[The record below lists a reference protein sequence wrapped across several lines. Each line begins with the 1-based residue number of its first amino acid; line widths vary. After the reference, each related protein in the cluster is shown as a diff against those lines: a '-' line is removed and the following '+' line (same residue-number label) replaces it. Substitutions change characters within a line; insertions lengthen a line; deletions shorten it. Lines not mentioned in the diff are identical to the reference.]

1 MPLTIRPATEADLDA
16 ALPLF
21 AAYQRFYGVDAPDDA
36 RNRAFLTTHF
46 LAPSDRGLL
55 LLAFEDDQLLGFAN
69 VYWTFESVAATEHAI
84 MNDLF
89 VVDAARG
96 KGVGRALIDA
106 SVAAARDRGLPSL
119 SWVTALDNRK
129 AQRLYE
135 QTGAERSVWF
145 EYALDT

>member
-1 MPLTIRPATEADLDA
+1 MPLAIRPATAEDLDDV
-16 ALPLF
+16 LPLF
-21 AAYQRFYGVDAPDDA
+21 AGYQRFYGVEQPDDA
-36 RNRAFLTTHF
+36 RNRDFLGTHF

-55 LLAFEDDQLLGFAN
+55 LLAHDDTQLLGFAN

-89 VVDAARG
+89 VIDAARG
-96 KGVGRALIDA
+96 QGVGRALIEA
-106 SVAAARDRGLPSL
+106 SVAAARERGLPTL